1 MSNTPMIQ
9 QYLDIKSQHQNHILF
24 YRLGDFYEMFF
35 DDAKLAAECLGIT
48 LTQRAK
54 NTETP
59 IPMAG
64 IPYHAAENY
73 IARLIKQGHCV
84 AICEQVGEV
93 NSKGPVNREVTK
105 VITPGTLSE
114 DNFLTT
120 ETESNLLAAY
130 SNKENYSIAW
140 LDLPSGRFKVMN
152 LQTKQQ
158 YHQEITR
165 INPQEILIP
174 EGSNDLRPNINTT
187 ITKRP
192 TWEFNNS
199 TAKRLLNEQF
209 NTNDLSGFG
218 IDNSSLTIN
227 AAGALLQYIQQTQ
240 RQSLPHINSIKQEHI
255 SNYLQL
261 DPNTREHLS
270 LTTNNLDKKFT
281 LFKVIDNTK
290 TNMGKR
296 LLKKWIDQPLNNL
309 TQITQRQEAINE
321 IIANDKFT
329 SLQSILNQISD
340 IERIYGRIALQ
351 SAKPRDLEQLK
362 ISLNLIPA
370 LINATKNIS
379 KVNIFSDKLI
389 TLEQLTSM
397 LENAIIESP
406 ANIIKEGKV
415 IAPGFDE
422 ELDKL
427 RNFSENSS
435 QILTDIEEKE
445 RDKTGLSIKLGFNK
459 IHGYYLETPKNQSN
473 KVPDYY
479 QRRQTLKHAERFI
492 TPELKEFE
500 SQALSSQSKALNKE
514 KQLYQKLLLTIQKWL
529 PELKENSQAIA
540 TIDALTSLAQ
550 ASINH
555 KWTKPKMINS
565 SKISIKEGKHPVMST
580 LINSKFI
587 PNDCELNQTDSLQCI
602 TGPNMGGKST
612 YMRQIALITILAHI
626 GSNVPAKQ
634 ATIGLVDKI
643 FTRIGASDDLSTG
656 KSTFMIEMTE
666 TAQILHNATQSS
678 LVLIDEIGRGTSTFD
693 GMALAWSIA
702 LKLSSI
708 GCKTLFATHYFE
720 LTQLA
725 NIRKNITNYHLFAIA
740 HQDKIIFK
748 YKVNFGPASQSY
760 GIQVAK
766 LAGIPTDV
774 IQVAKERLGSIN
786 ANQQMQLEL
795 V

>member
-9 QYLDIKSQHQNHILF
+9 QYLDIKAQHNNHILF

-35 DDAKLAAECLGIT
+35 DDAKLASECLGIT

-54 NTETP
+54 NTDAP

-64 IPYHAAENY
+64 VPYHAAENY

-84 AICEQVGEV
+84 AICEQIGEV
-93 NSKGPVNREVTK
+93 SSKGPVKREVTK
-105 VITPGTLSE
+105 IITPGTLSE
-114 DNFLTT
+114 DNFLAT
-120 ETESNLLAAY
+120 ETESKLLAAY
-130 SNKENYSIAW
+130 SDKKNYSIAW

-152 LQTKQQ
+152 LKTKQQ

-174 EGSNDLRPNINTT
+174 EGKNDLNPNTNTT
-187 ITKRP
+187 VTKRP
-192 TWEFNNS
+192 SWEFNLS

-218 IDNSSLTIN
+218 IDESSLTIN

-255 SNYLQL
+255 TNYLQL
-261 DPNTREHLS
+261 DPNTRQHLS

-281 LFKVIDNTK
+281 LFNVIDNTK

-296 LLKKWIDQPLNNL
+296 LLKNWIDQPLNNL
-309 TQITQRQEAINE
+309 IKITQRQEAINE
-321 IIANDKFT
+321 IINSNELT
-329 SLQSILNQISD
+329 RLQSTLNQISD

-351 SAKPRDLEQLK
+351 NAKPRDLEQLK
-362 ISLNLIPA
+362 TSLNLIPD
-370 LINATKNIS
+370 LIDITNNIS
-379 KVNIFSDKLI
+379 KIKPFSDKLI
-389 TLEQLTSM
+389 ILDKLTSL
-397 LENAIIESP
+397 LELAIIDSP

-415 IAPGFDE
+415 IAPGFDQ
-422 ELDKL
+422 ELDQL
-427 RNFSENSS
+427 RNFSENSN
-435 QILTDIEEKE
+435 QILTDIEERE
-445 RDKTGLSIKLGFNK
+445 RAKTGLSIKLGFNK
-459 IHGYYLETPKNQSN
+459 IHGYYLETPKNQAE

-492 TPELKEFE
+492 TPELKQFE
-500 SQALSSQSKALNKE
+500 SQALSSQSKALAKE
-514 KQLYQKLLLTIQKWL
+514 KQLYQQLLINIQQWL

-540 TIDALTSLAQ
+540 TIDSLTSLAQ
-550 ASINH
+550 ASVDY
-555 KWTKPKMINS
+555 KWTKPKMVNS

-580 LINSKFI
+580 LINSTFI
-587 PNDCELNQTDSLQCI
+587 PNDCELNQSDTLQCI

-634 ATIGLVDKI
+634 AIIGLVDKI

-656 KSTFMIEMTE
+656 KSTFMVEMTE
-666 TAQILHNATQSS
+666 TAQILHNATQNS

-720 LTQLA
+720 LTQLS
-725 NIRKNITNYHLFAIA
+725 NIRKNISNYHLFAIA

-748 YKVNFGPASQSY
+748 YKVNCGPANQSY

-766 LAGIPTDV
+766 LAGIPADV
-774 IQVAKERLGSIN
+774 IESAKERLGSIN
-786 ANQQMQLEL
+786 ANQQMQLDL